1 MKSYKQLVGILGVL
15 AALTGVGYWYVFILG
30 APQFDPPKEVTDT
43 ELKFQLKTF
52 DSQAMQST
60 RKYGVIFPPGYDKDL
75 QKRYPVIFLLHG
87 GHDNERAFVDKYA
100 TISILG
106 ALYKAKKLP
115 PAIVI
120 TPDGNDKRGSNPI
133 YDPDYYDGSNGNV
146 GTLIGSELVQIVK
159 QRYRLL
165 SEPKYWAMGGVS
177 SGGWGAFNIGLR
189 HLDNFNILFS
199 HTGYFTDTSG
209 AENSPQSIVQKL
221 TPEQRANLRIYL
233 DAGKNDTDL
242 LASTKAFHET
252 LNKLGVKNVYYA
264 FPGGHGLS
272 GPDIGWNYFHK
283 HLKDSLSYV
292 GSQWQNRINVK
303 PSRQKK

>member
-1 MKSYKQLVGILGVL
+1 MKPYKKLVGILSLL
-15 AALTGVGYWYVFILG
+15 AVLTGAGYWYVFVLG
-30 APQFDPPKEVTDT
+30 APQFDPPKEITDT
-43 ELKFQLKTF
+43 ELKFKLETF
-52 DSQAMQST
+52 ESKAMQST
-60 RKYGVIFPPGYDKDL
+60 RKYGVIFPPGYDKNLKD
-75 QKRYPVIFLLHG
+75 RYPVIFLLHG

-100 TISILG
+100 TISTL
-106 ALYKAKKLP
+106 AQLYKAKKLP
-115 PAIVI
+115 YSIII

-133 YDPDYYDGSNGNV
+133 YDPDYYDGPNGNV

-159 QRYRLL
+159 QRYRVLD
-165 SEPKYWAMGGVS
+165 EPKYWAMGGVS

-199 HTGYFTDTSG
+199 HTGYFTDDSG
-209 AENSPQSIVQKL
+209 AQNSPLSIVQQL
-221 TPEQRANLRIYL
+221 SPQQLANLRIYL

-242 LASTKAFHET
+242 LASTKTFHET

-283 HLKDSLSYV
+283 HLKGSLSYV
-292 GSQWQNRINVK
+292 GNQWQNLIN
-303 PSRQKK
+303 KKKVNE

>member
-1 MKSYKQLVGILGVL
+1 MKSYKKLIGILGVL
-15 AALTGVGYWYVFILG
+15 AALTGAGYWYVFVLG

-43 ELKFQLKTF
+43 ELKFQLETF
-52 DSQAMQST
+52 ESKAMQST
-60 RKYGVIFPPGYDKDL
+60 RKYGVIFPPGYDAKS

-106 ALYKAKKLP
+106 ELYKSKKLP

-133 YDPDYYDGSNGNV
+133 YDPDYYDGPNGNV
-146 GTLIGSELVQIVK
+146 GTLIGSELVQVVK
-159 QRYRLL
+159 QRYRVLT
-165 SEPKYWAMGGVS
+165 EPKYWAMGGVS

-209 AENSPQSIVQKL
+209 ALNSPQNIVQQL
-221 TPEQRANLRIYL
+221 TPQQRANLRIYL
-233 DAGKNDTDL
+233 DAGKNDTEL
-242 LASTKAFHET
+242 LASTLTFHET
-252 LNKLGVKNVYYA
+252 LNKLGIKNVYYA

-283 HLKDSLSYV
+283 HLKGSLSYV
-292 GSQWQNRINVK
+292 GSQWQSLINIK
-303 PSRQKK
+303 PSRLKK